1 VDLPRKREKP
11 IGARSVRCALRAAAA
26 LVLTAAALTVFPSAA
41 NAASVREGAG
51 LVPMGDAVGLSIS
64 CEGVMV
70 TATRNENGESISPA
84 RASGIEPGD
93 VIIRVGD
100 ATVRSGEDLR
110 AALDSLSG
118 APIDV
123 RVKRGGRELTY
134 TVTPRREPDGSYR
147 LGLVVRDMLT
157 GIGTLTFYDPESGV
171 FGALGH
177 SAGDSDTGVILPL
190 RDGVIANTSIVG
202 VVRGQAA
209 SPGQLR
215 GSFDASGTIGH
226 LRANTERGIFGVLN
240 DAEAAHGRQAVPVG
254 ATEEIE
260 TGSASILCTVAG
272 NDVRE
277 YAVEITRV
285 YSGAGNAERGMML
298 SVSDPELIEL
308 TGGIVQGMSG
318 SPILQN
324 GKLIGAVTHVL
335 VGDPTKGYG
344 ISIESMLAASEAA
357 EEPPAMRGAA

>member
-1 VDLPRKREKP
+1 LQTQRKKP
-11 IGARSVRCALRAAAA
+11 VGAGPVRTALRAVASVALGAAA
-26 LVLTAAALTVFPSAA
+26 LAVFPSAA
-41 NAASVREGAG
+41 RAASVRDGAE
-51 LVPMGDAVGLSIS
+51 LIPMGDAVGLSIS
-64 CEGVMV
+64 CDGVVV
-70 TATRNENGESISPA
+70 TATQTENGASSSPA
-84 RASGIEPGD
+84 QTAGIRPGD

-100 ATVRSGEDLR
+100 TSVRSGDDLR
-110 AALDSLSG
+110 RALDALNG
-118 APIDV
+118 APVDV
-123 RVKRGGRELTY
+123 RVTRGGREATY
-134 TVTPRREPDGSYR
+134 TVTPRLEPDGSYR

-209 SPGQLR
+209 APGQLQ
-215 GSFDASGTIGH
+215 GSFDASGAIGR
-226 LRANTERGIFGVLN
+226 LNANTERGIFGILS
-240 DAEAAHGRQAVPVG
+240 DAGTARGRQPLPAG
-254 ATEEIE
+254 AAREIKP
-260 TGSASILCTVAG
+260 GPASILCTVSG
-272 NDVRE
+272 SDVRE

-285 YSGAGNAERGMML
+285 YSGAGNTERGMML
-298 SVSDPELIEL
+298 SVSDPGLIEL

-318 SPILQN
+318 SPILQD

-357 EEPPAMRGAA
+357 GAALTTRGAA